1 MKNILYY
8 KYVDMDSQKALEKFQ
23 IRHLALC
30 KRLGLN
36 GRVLIASEGINGN
49 LTGENK
55 NIKEYMSV
63 MKKDKLFSD
72 IQFKQGKTDS
82 HNFKKMFVRI
92 RPEIVTWKLNADL
105 KNKAEYIEPK
115 ALKKMFDKKEEFV
128 ILDIRNKYEYDIG
141 HFKNAVCVE
150 IDKSTELPT
159 VMKELQKYKNK
170 KIVTCCTGGV
180 RCEKASAYLRE
191 NGFNDIKQLH
201 GGIIRYGEV
210 VGDDHWQGK
219 CFVFDTRGAIDLDP
233 KKNTKPITQCALC
246 NIPESKLYN
255 CAKVT
260 CDKRF
265 VACDNCIKTLNYCCS
280 KMCRNE
286 TKKHPERYCNS
297 N

>member
-1 MKNILYY
+1 MG
-8 KYVDMDSQKALEKFQ
+8 SQKALEKFQ

-30 KRLGLN
+30 KRLSLK
-36 GRVLIASEGINGN
+36 GRVLIAQEGINGN

-55 NIKEYMSV
+55 NIKEYMQV
-63 MKKDKLFSD
+63 MKKDKQFSD
-72 IQFKQGKTDS
+72 IQFKQGPTS
-82 HNFKKMFVRI
+82 NHNFKKIFVRI
-92 RPEIVTWKLNADL
+92 RPEIVTWKLKVNM

-115 ALKKMFDKKEEFV
+115 ALKKMFDKKEDFV
-128 ILDIRNKYEYDIG
+128 VLDVRNRYEYDIG
-141 HFKNAVCVE
+141 HFKNAVRLE

-159 VMKELQKYKNK
+159 VMKDLEKFKNK

-191 NGFNDIKQLH
+191 NGFNNIKQLH
-201 GGIIRYGEV
+201 GGIIHYGEV

-233 KKNTKPITQCALC
+233 KKNTSPITQCALC

-255 CAKVT
+255 CSKVT

-297 N
+297 NI